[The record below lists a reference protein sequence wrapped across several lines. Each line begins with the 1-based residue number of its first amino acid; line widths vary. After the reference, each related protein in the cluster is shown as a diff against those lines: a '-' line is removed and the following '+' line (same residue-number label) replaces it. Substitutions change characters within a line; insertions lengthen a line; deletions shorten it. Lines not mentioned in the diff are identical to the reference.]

1 MGESARDEQL
11 ALVVLAQFY
20 RHILSEGG
28 RAATDV
34 HGHIYHRAAYD
45 AHELRLAIVALLIV
59 ETTQHAIARL
69 RLVVLHKFHMVADMI
84 VKLLLL
90 PCFEEVAARVF
101 EHFRLYNPY
110 ALNGRFDVFHNNW
123 MLFIYLAQR

>member
-1 MGESARDEQL
+1 
-11 ALVVLAQFY
+11 
-20 RHILSEGG
+20 
-28 RAATDV
+28 
-34 HGHIYHRAAYD
+34 
-45 AHELRLAIVALLIV
+45 
-59 ETTQHAIARL
+59 
-69 RLVVLHKFHMVADMI
+69 MI